1 MAPVI
6 ERAIH
11 WSATSLKPPAPH
23 CAGSPCATK
32 AALNSLKRGHKP
44 TLGVACGVW
53 HQDVCSRSFRCCI
66 LGGVCHMCKPSWF
79 SLVFPLLVSSRGHS
93 SPLFLSFLTPFPHL
107 LHISDVTQRVVCR
120 ALFFSVGKRCTEKR
134 GGEQKWNYISDTL
147 GKIIPVWMFLSV
159 TGGHTISVSTE
170 GPTTRVVRS

>member
-1 MAPVI
+1 MVLLVSHYHMAPVI

-120 ALFFSVGKRCTEKR
+120 ALFFSVSKRCTEKR
-134 GGEQKWNYISDTL
+134 GGEQKLN
-147 GKIIPVWMFLSV
+147 
-159 TGGHTISVSTE
+159 
-170 GPTTRVVRS
+170 